1 MMVRFFMGVI
11 GSGVLKIV
19 FGSVF
24 IRYFI
29 CCFILFSFCGC
40 VALTAWFDPKPSCTP
55 NFRDVPTEASKTI
68 LPDYWL
74 EPPDIIS
81 IEALHLV
88 PKDPY
93 VLRVFDI
100 VEIEVLGTPDE
111 EPIAGN
117 FPIEPGGTVQL
128 GGSYRSV
135 KIDGLSLRKAEE
147 RIKDHLTA
155 SLGAPIVSMRLVRMS
170 DIEQIAGTHLV
181 GPDGYITLGSY
192 GRVLVSGLT
201 IPECR
206 EAVELHLS
214 KALEHPQVAVD
225 VFSYNSKDYFVIF
238 QSATAGEQVL
248 RFPFTGNEDVLRAIA
263 NCNGLTPNAS
273 KRIWVARPV
282 GNSHK
287 PIILPVD
294 WVDITAYAGTHT
306 NYQLLPGDRVFV
318 VEDRWVTT
326 DGVLARIIAPM
337 ERVMGF
343 SLLTA
348 SVLTRYY
355 GNVMTGG
362 GERGLYN
369 GSAAYR

>member
-1 MMVRFFMGVI
+1 MKSVLIEFFAAVSKSGYI
-11 GSGVLKIV
+11 G
-19 FGSVF
+19 FMF
-24 IRYFI
+24 
-29 CCFILFSFCGC
+29 CCFLLLNFSGC
-40 VALTAWFDPKPSCTP
+40 VAFTAWFDPKPAGVP

-68 LPDYWL
+68 LPAYWI

-81 IEALHLV
+81 VEALHLV

-100 VEIEVLGTPDE
+100 VEVDAFGALEDE
-111 EPIAGN
+111 GISGE
-117 FPIEPGGTVQL
+117 FSIEPGGTIQL
-128 GGSYRSV
+128 GGSYGSV

-147 RIKDHLTA
+147 RIKDHLLTTSFGDPVV
-155 SLGAPIVSMRLVRMS
+155 SLRLLKMS

-201 IPECR
+201 LPECR
-206 EAVELHLS
+206 EAIELHLS
-214 KALEHPQVAVD
+214 KALEHPQVAID

-238 QSATAGEQVL
+238 QSAAAGEQVL
-248 RFPFTGNEDVLRAIA
+248 RFPYTGNEDVLRAIA

-273 KRIWVARPV
+273 KRIWVARPI

-337 ERVMGF
+337 ERIMGF

-348 SVLTRYY
+348 SVMTRYY
-355 GNVMTGG
+355 GHVMTGG
-362 GERGLYN
+362 GERGMYN
-369 GSAAYR
+369 YGGGRGY

>member
-1 MMVRFFMGVI
+1 MKTI
-11 GSGVLKIV
+11 GKNILNVVLRSMLI
-19 FGSVF
+19 S
-24 IRYFI
+24 RYF
-29 CCFILFSFCGC
+29 CFFLLLFFSGC
-40 VALTAWFDPKPSCTP
+40 VAFTAWFDPKPAGVP
-55 NFRDVPTEASKTI
+55 NFRDMPTEASKTI
-68 LPDYWL
+68 LPDYWI

-100 VEIEVLGTPDE
+100 VYLNVLGMLEE
-111 EPIAGN
+111 EPIIDN
-117 FPIEPGGTVQL
+117 TFSIEPGGTIQL
-128 GGSYRSV
+128 GGSYGSV

-147 RIKDHLTA
+147 RIKDHLMA
-155 SLGAPIVSMRLVRMS
+155 SLGEPVVTMRLVKMS

-206 EAVELHLS
+206 EAIELQLS
-214 KALEHPQVAVD
+214 KALEHPQVAID
-225 VFSYNSKDYFVIF
+225 IFSYNSKDYFVIF
-238 QSATAGEQVL
+238 QSVAGGEQVL
-248 RFPFTGNEDVLRAIA
+248 RFPYTGNEDVLRAIA

-273 KRIWVARPV
+273 KRIWVARPI

-294 WVDITAYAGTHT
+294 WVDVTAYAGTHT

-355 GNVMTGG
+355 GHVMTGG

-369 GSAAYR
+369 TGTYR

>member
-1 MMVRFFMGVI
+1 MRVVVRNILETVA
-11 GSGVLKIV
+11 K
-19 FGSVF
+19 SVF
-24 IRYFI
+24 AWRIFY
-29 CCFILFSFCGC
+29 CFLLLFFSGC
-40 VALTAWFDPKPSCTP
+40 VALTAWFDPKPSGIP

-68 LPDYWL
+68 LPEYWL

-81 IEALHLV
+81 VEAIHLV

-100 VEIEVLGTPDE
+100 VEVTVLGTLEE
-111 EPIAGN
+111 EPIDGQFA
-117 FPIEPGGTVQL
+117 IEPGGTIQL
-128 GGSYRSV
+128 GGSYGSV

-155 SLGAPIVSMRLVRMS
+155 SLGAPIVSMRLYKMS
-170 DIEQIAGTHLV
+170 DVEQIAGTHLV
-181 GPDGYITLGSY
+181 GPDGYISLGSY
-192 GRVLVSGLT
+192 GRVLIAGLT

-206 EAVELHLS
+206 EAIELYLS

-263 NCNGLTPNAS
+263 NCNGLTPNSS

-287 PIILPVD
+287 PVILPVD

-355 GNVMTGG
+355 GHVMTGG

-369 GSAAYR
+369 NAGAGYR

>member
-1 MMVRFFMGVI
+1 MKTVKGLLGFVDDKAVLLCVRGLFC
-11 GSGVLKIV
+11 VL
-19 FGSVF
+19 
-24 IRYFI
+24 
-29 CCFILFSFCGC
+29 ILFLTGC
-40 VALTAWFDPKPSCTP
+40 VALTAWFDPKPAGTP
-55 NFRDVPTEASKTI
+55 NFRDMPTEASKTI
-68 LPDYWL
+68 LPDYWI

-81 IEALHLV
+81 VEALHLV

-93 VLRVFDI
+93 ILRVFDI
-100 VEIEVLGTPDE
+100 VELDVLGALEDE
-111 EPIAGN
+111 PLAGN
-117 FPIEPGGTVQL
+117 FSIEPGGTIQL
-128 GGSYRSV
+128 GSSYGSV
-135 KIDGLSLRKAEE
+135 KIDGLSIRKAEE
-147 RIKDHLTA
+147 RIKDHL
-155 SLGAPIVSMRLVRMS
+155 SERLGFPVVSMRLVKMS
-170 DIEQIAGTHLV
+170 DIEQIAGQHLV

-206 EAVELHLS
+206 EAIELHLS
-214 KALEHPQVAVD
+214 KALEHPQVAID

-238 QSATAGEQVL
+238 QSAAQGEQVL
-248 RFPFTGNEDVLRAIA
+248 RFPYTGNEDVLRAIA

-273 KRIWVARPV
+273 KRIWVARPI

-294 WVDITAYAGTHT
+294 WVDITAFAGTHT

-318 VEDRWVTT
+318 LEDRWVMT

-355 GNVMTGG
+355 GRVMTGG
-362 GERGLYN
+362 GERGLYGN
-369 GSAAYR
+369 AGPSY

>member
-1 MMVRFFMGVI
+1 MKPILNDIFRVVMQSIFIGRF
-11 GSGVLKIV
+11 S
-19 FGSVF
+19 
-24 IRYFI
+24 
-29 CCFILFSFCGC
+29 CCFLLLIFSGC
-40 VALTAWFDPKPSCTP
+40 VALTAWFDPKPAGVP
-55 NFRDVPTEASKTI
+55 NFRDVPNESAKTI
-68 LPDYWL
+68 LPDYWI

-93 VLRVFDI
+93 ILRVFDV
-100 VEIEVLGTPDE
+100 VEIEVLGTLED
-111 EPIAGN
+111 EPIYGN
-117 FPIEPGGTVQL
+117 YPIEPGGTVQL
-128 GGSYRSV
+128 GASYGSV

-155 SLGAPIVSMRLVRMS
+155 SLGTPVVSMRLTRMS
-170 DIEQIAGTHLV
+170 DIEQIAGTRLV

-206 EAVELHLS
+206 EAIELYLS

-238 QSATAGEQVL
+238 QSATTGEMVL

-263 NCNGLTPNAS
+263 NCNGLTPNSS
-273 KRIWVARPV
+273 KRIWVARPI

-369 GSAAYR
+369 NAGSYR